1 MNLNLNRVFA
11 IVARHY
17 FLTIHQ
23 MERYFEIILFPT
35 MALLLMGFLGKYV
48 SSLQSN
54 ILLSFLVGGVI
65 LWVIF
70 EKVNTDIGIS
80 FMFEI
85 WERNVVNLLASPITI
100 LELMV
105 GVLLVGLVKI
115 FVTIALV
122 SALASIL
129 YGFSLTSLGFGLSLF
144 LLNLILF
151 AWTFGFFNVAM
162 VLRFGHTVGPLTWS
176 IPWLLQPV
184 AAVFYPVSSLP
195 SFLQKVAAILP
206 LSYVFEGMRQVL
218 NRGIFSYDL
227 FVKALV
233 LNLFYLVL
241 SIAFFVWI
249 FLKVKKSGRL
259 VKLI

>member
-1 MNLNLNRVFA
+1 MNLNRIAA
-11 IVARHY
+11 IVVRHY
-17 FLTIHQ
+17 LLTLHQ

-35 MALLLMGFLGKYV
+35 MALLLMGFLGKYI

-54 ILLSFLVGGVI
+54 IFLSFLVGGII

-85 WERNVVNLLASPITI
+85 WERNIVNLLATPITI
-100 LELMV
+100 FEFISGLI
-105 GVLLVGLVKI
+105 LVGLVKI
-115 FVTIALV
+115 LFTILLV
-122 SALASIL
+122 GVLASVF
-129 YGFSLTSLGFGLSLF
+129 YDFNLTSLGFGLSLF
-144 LLNLILF
+144 WINLILF
-151 AWTFGFFNVAM
+151 AWAFGLFNVSM

-184 AAVFYPVSSLP
+184 SAVFYPVASLP
-195 SFLQKVAAILP
+195 NFLQKVAQVLP

-218 NRGIFSYDL
+218 SQGSFNFDL
-227 FVKALV
+227 FVKALA
-233 LNLFYLVL
+233 LNVVYLSL
-241 SIAFFVWI
+241 SIGFFVWI
-249 FLKVKKSGRL
+249 FLQVKKSGHL

>member
-1 MNLNLNRVFA
+1 MNLSRVLA

-54 ILLSFLVGGVI
+54 LLLSFLVGGII
-65 LWVIF
+65 LWVVF
-70 EKVNTDIGIS
+70 EKVNTDIGVS

-85 WERNVVNLLASPITI
+85 WERNIVNLLSTPITI
-100 LELMV
+100 LEFISGL
-105 GVLLVGLVKI
+105 VLIGLVKVI
-115 FVTIALV
+115 FTIALV
-122 SALASIL
+122 GILASVFYDFKI
-129 YGFSLTSLGFGLSLF
+129 TSLGFGLALF
-144 LLNLILF
+144 WVNLILF
-151 AWTFGFFNVAM
+151 AWTFGLFNVSM

-184 AAVFYPVSSLP
+184 SAVFYPVSSLP
-195 SFLQKVAAILP
+195 LWLQKVSEILP

-218 NRGIFSYDL
+218 TFHTFSFEL
-227 FVKALV
+227 FVKSLILNV
-233 LNLFYLVL
+233 LYL
-241 SIAFFVWI
+241 SISIGFFIWI
-249 FLKVKKSGRL
+249 FGKVKKSGRL